1 MTANPPDHM
10 ESRTVEKTNGKTDTG
25 PGGALIGYARVST
38 AGQDTA
44 LQMDAL
50 DKAGCARVFQDIG
63 ISGAR
68 ADRPGLSDAMAYLR
82 PGDTLVVWKLDR
94 LGRSLPHLI
103 DTVTSL
109 AARGVAFRSLSE
121 AIATDTPSGRLMLHM
136 LAALAQFERDL
147 IRERVQAG
155 LTAARDR
162 GSKAGRRRVMTP
174 GKLAKVKALQAKGL
188 SMKGIAAVCG
198 VSRTAIYDALALE
211 GKPAP

>member
-1 MTANPPDHM
+1 MTANPPDQM
-10 ESRTVEKTNGKTDTG
+10 ETRTIENSDGNPDAG
-25 PGGALIGYARVST
+25 PGGACIGYARVST

-50 DKAGCARVFQDIG
+50 AKAGCARVFQDIG

-68 ADRPGLSDAMAYLR
+68 ADRPGLGEVMAYLR

-103 DTVTSL
+103 ETVTGL

-155 LTAARDR
+155 LTAARER
-162 GSKAGRRRVMTP
+162 GNKGGRRRVVTP
-174 GKLAKVKALQAKGL
+174 AKLAKVKALQAKGL
-188 SMKGIAAVCG
+188 TMKGIAAACG
-198 VSRTAIYDALALE
+198 VSRTAIYEALALE
-211 GKPAP
+211 GKASP